1 MNPDVDDP
9 ALQSLLDSFAGRW
22 LELGDPQ
29 VAAEIV
35 ADPILILGPAGTT
48 PVPRAAFL
56 SAIAGRAATVTAA
69 VDSTTT
75 LTGLTAQPLGD
86 RMVLATIS
94 WTFVTGDST
103 ATLVSDFLLQRE
115 GSDGV
120 RCVAYLPRTNVLDHL
135 G

>member
-1 MNPDVDDP
+1 MNPDQADP
-9 ALQSLLDSFAGRW
+9 ALQNLLDSFAARW

-29 VAAEIV
+29 VAARIV
-35 ADPILILGPAGTT
+35 ADTILILGPAGTT

-56 SAIAGRAATVTAA
+56 GAIAGRAATVTAA

-75 LTGLTAQPLGD
+75 LTGLTGQPLGD
-86 RMVLATIS
+86 RMVLATIT
-94 WTFVTGDST
+94 WTFVAGDTS
-103 ATLVSDFLLQRE
+103 ASLVSDFLLQRE
-115 GSDGV
+115 GQDGL

>member
-1 MNPDVDDP
+1 MNPEQPRP
-9 ALQSLLDSFAGRW
+9 ALESLVATFAARW
-22 LELGDPQ
+22 LELADPG
-29 VAAEIV
+29 VAGEIV

-48 PVPRAAFL
+48 PVPRSAFL
-56 SAIAGRAATVTAA
+56 AAIAGRAEA
-69 VDSTTT
+69 VDIAVGSRTS
-75 LTGLTAQPLGD
+75 LAGLTVQALGD

-94 WTFVTGDST
+94 WRFDMGDTS

-115 GSDGV
+115 GADGL

>member
-1 MNPDVDDP
+1 MNPDQADP
-9 ALQSLLDSFAGRW
+9 ALQNLLDSFAARW

-56 SAIAGRAATVTAA
+56 AAIAGRAAAVTAE

-94 WTFVTGDST
+94 WRFDLGDTT
-103 ATLVSDFLLQRE
+103 ASLVSDFLLQRE
-115 GSDGV
+115 GQDGLG
-120 RCVAYLPRTNVLDHL
+120 CVAYLPRTNVLDHL